1 MSPQTR
7 HRTQT
12 ILRGVLVVFYGVA
25 GIVHIAAPNK
35 FLPIV
40 PDFVPF
46 PRTVVIVTGLCEIA
60 GALAL
65 LTHSLRKAAGI
76 AFALYAVCV
85 FPANIKH
92 AFMGVDVPGLPSS
105 WWYHAPRLLAQ
116 PLLVWAALFCADVLR
131 WPFGRRPG

>member
-1 MSPQTR
+1 MSPQAR
-7 HRTQT
+7 HRTQA

-25 GIVHIAAPNK
+25 GIVHLAAPDK

-40 PDFVPF
+40 PDFVPW
-46 PRTVVIVTGLCEIA
+46 PRIVVIVTGICEIA

-65 LTHSLRKAAGI
+65 LTGSMRTAAGI

-105 WWYHAPRLLAQ
+105 WWYHAPRLVAQ
-116 PLLVWAALFCADVLR
+116 PLLVWAALFCVDVLR
-131 WPFGRRPG
+131 WPFGRRTG

>member
-105 WWYHAPRLLAQ
+105 WCYHAPRLLAQ
-116 PLLVWAALFCADVLR
+116 PLLVWAALFCAEVLR